1 MMIFNDGRMKR
12 STLVLVAVVFLVV
25 SLSGCTTL
33 RRKFVRKS
41 KTEDSKD
48 RIIPVLQPEEYKP
61 EVHSAGDRYRTNYT
75 MLKGYY
81 DDLWDVLGR
90 NASDKR
96 EQFIL
101 SQIVVKMDSMADL
114 LKVEKQSELKKL
126 SAKVLTEMKE
136 LDKAQS
142 MRRYD
147 VMRSDLKSIET
158 DVRRSFKPALV
169 DQFLK
174 P

>member
-1 MMIFNDGRMKR
+1 MQK
-12 STLVLVAVVFLVV
+12 
-25 SLSGCTTL
+25 LS
-33 RRKFVRKS
+33 K
-41 KTEDSKD
+41 
-48 RIIPVLQPEEYKP
+48 
-61 EVHSAGDRYRTNYT
+61 
-75 MLKGYY
+75 
-81 DDLWDVLGR
+81 
-90 NASDKR
+90 
-96 EQFIL
+96 
-101 SQIVVKMDSMADL
+101 ADL

-158 DVRRSFKPALV
+158 DVRRNFKPALV